1 MGRTALTKSAWNGE
15 DELLKELLNHRN
27 INLEL
32 QDSKGRTPLHMA
44 AWGQYGG
51 RNRKKA
57 SVHVNDSPKCCLY
70 LL

>member
-15 DELLKELLNHRN
+15 EELLRELLNHKN

-44 AWGQYGG
+44 AWG
-51 RNRKKA
+51 
-57 SVHVNDSPKCCLY
+57 
-70 LL
+70 